1 MNQTLT
7 RVTAQTERSL
17 TTVPTFAQLEAY
29 RAHCSA
35 RGCYPFH
42 SAELDMDLPVDCPW
56 YPAEGGFVQ
65 VRCSGHQV
73 SGPRPARDV
82 VSRARWDVV
91 THAGGGEL
99 PSAVVRL
106 LRAKGLCRGDHQI
119 YTIRTADLNAA
130 VLRAAQQR

>member
-1 MNQTLT
+1 
-7 RVTAQTERSL
+7 
-17 TTVPTFAQLEAY
+17 
-29 RAHCSA
+29 
-35 RGCYPFH
+35 
-42 SAELDMDLPVDCPW
+42 MDLPVDCPW

-65 VRCSGHQV
+65 VRCSGRQV
-73 SGPRPARDV
+73 RSLRSARDRV
-82 VSRARWDVV
+82 GPVRWDVV

-106 LRAKGLCRGDHQI
+106 LRAKGLCRGGHQL

>member
-1 MNQTLT
+1 
-7 RVTAQTERSL
+7 
-17 TTVPTFAQLEAY
+17 
-29 RAHCSA
+29 
-35 RGCYPFH
+35 
-42 SAELDMDLPVDCPW
+42 MDLPVDCPW

-73 SGPRPARDV
+73 SSLRPARDR
-82 VSRARWDVV
+82 VSRVRWDVV

-106 LRAKGLCRGDHQI
+106 LRAKGLCRGGHQL